1 MDYKPSD
8 FFIGVIDFFSVLLP
22 GALLTFFLKGL
33 LYRRLFGEGMVFPAL
48 NNEAQKAIAFL
59 LATYVVGNLIFLMGS
74 LLLDNLVYDKF
85 LRNTFFRKNFDLA
98 YLAATSIREQ
108 HLASET
114 AIDQIVAAK
123 KLTAADETKLLA
135 KDRREV
141 VNTFKWAQDY
151 LAVRYPATLT
161 DLQKQ
166 VADSKFFRSLV
177 VAFLI
182 ISGVLLFKGNWIWA
196 ASFFVLSFLSAY
208 RYGELRYKSTE
219 KAYELIITVNHLDKP
234 PAAENIQLQ
243 DNRARFAASAEAVRA
258 YQART
263 AALVKGM
270 RFSVELLEIPR
281 TETWRVHDAQFA
293 EVLFC
298 LRGSSLLISRVES
311 VEEKTSLSP
320 GALVPLS
327 PRSSFELTNSGQESL
342 LILAL
347 K

>member
-177 VAFLI
+177 VAF
-182 ISGVLLFKGNWIWA
+182 
-196 ASFFVLSFLSAY
+196 
-208 RYGELRYKSTE
+208 
-219 KAYELIITVNHLDKP
+219 
-234 PAAENIQLQ
+234 
-243 DNRARFAASAEAVRA
+243 
-258 YQART
+258 
-263 AALVKGM
+263 
-270 RFSVELLEIPR
+270 
-281 TETWRVHDAQFA
+281 
-293 EVLFC
+293 
-298 LRGSSLLISRVES
+298 
-311 VEEKTSLSP
+311 
-320 GALVPLS
+320 
-327 PRSSFELTNSGQESL
+327 
-342 LILAL
+342 
-347 K
+347 